1 MRGIESDQVN
11 GFVIDHGE
19 GIEADTHSDELSDKE
34 FLKFQKKMIRAE
46 KWLNRLEKITAWLDR
61 VQHWAEER
69 ASKSK

>member
-19 GIEADTHSDELSDKE
+19 GIEADTHSEELNDKE
-34 FLKFQKKMIRAE
+34 LLKFQKKMIRAE

-69 ASKSK
+69 ASKSN